1 MTDGD
6 PHHRKQRIRNTLEEI
21 EKSEKVSDHNKQ
33 VVEDFKRYL
42 ESQNLSLDRISR
54 YLYSLKRIVLNI
66 DWKLDEPDKDKAID
80 LVGDINRSEYWN
92 KEIADATKKE
102 YLKLLRKL
110 WDDWLDGQ
118 REDVDG
124 EKLTDFFSVT
134 EKKNYDSPEVLP
146 KPAHVAEIVR
156 NIPRARG
163 RSFAMLLWTAA
174 RVGAVLGCRWKD
186 IRLHSDIATV
196 RFRDTKTGDDREVP
210 AASAYPFL
218 KRYKEQDPLGDNPE
232 AFLFRPLNST
242 DPDEQ
247 LTYNGAKGI
256 IERAAERADIA
267 EHIKTNPHA
276 WRKGRISELA
286 RKGFSEAQI
295 SKISGHIV
303 GSEEIRVY
311 ARIATQDVESDIRRH
326 AGLPVDSEDEEKDPL
341 RPKKCPECGSLN
353 RFLAEVC
360 ERDGCEQ
367 VLRETEIFQRY
378 QQEKTERELRKKVID
393 RETEWSEERISEEA
407 ENLLEEIESTG

>member
-54 YLYSLKRIVLNI
+54 YLYSLKKIVLNI

-118 REDVDG
+118 REDIDG
-124 EKLTDFFSVT
+124 EELTDFFSVT
-134 EKKNYDSPEVLP
+134 EKKNYDSPEILP
-146 KPAHVAEIVR
+146 KPSHIAEVVR

-163 RSFAMLLWTAA
+163 RSFAMLLWTSA

-218 KRYKEQDPLGDNPE
+218 KKYKEQDPLGDNPE
-232 AFLFRPLNST
+232 AFLFRPLDSN

-247 LTYNGAKGI
+247 LSYNGAKGI
-256 IERAAERADIA
+256 IDRAVEKAEIP
-267 EHIKTNPHA
+267 EHIKMNPHA
-276 WRKGRISELA
+276 WRKGRISQLA
-286 RKGFSEAQI
+286 RSGFSEAQI
-295 SKISGHIV
+295 AKLSGHIV
-303 GSEEIRVY
+303 GSQNIRVY
-311 ARIATQDVESDIRRH
+311 ARLATNSVEPDIRRQ
-326 AGLPVDSEDEEKDPL
+326 AGLDVSEDDEEKDPL
-341 RPKKCPECGSLN
+341 RPKKCPACGRLN
-353 RFLAEVC
+353 RFTAEIC
-360 ERDGCEQ
+360 DRDGCDE
-367 VLRETEIFQRY
+367 VLRETELYRKVKK
-378 QQEKTERELRKKVID
+378 QEAEREIQDKVMEKQTD
-393 RETEWSEERISEEA
+393 WSSEEISEEA
-407 ENLLEEIESTG
+407 EKLVEKNL